1 MASDMQRSKARL
13 DVPQDTSAGDPAC
26 AVTGPFIIVMNAG
39 SGRQEAAAAREAV
52 SAVLQAAGR
61 DHDFW
66 VPPSPAGLADMADK
80 ALAEAKRCGGAVVAA
95 GGDGTINTVAGV
107 LLGSGCPLGLLPQ
120 GTFNYFGRAH
130 GVPQEPADAAR
141 SLLRARV
148 EPVQVGQV
156 NGQIFLVNASLGLYP
171 QLLEDRESYTAQF
184 GRSRLVAFAGAIMT
198 LLRWRGQIPLRLQTR
213 AGIETVRTTTLFVG
227 NNYVQ
232 LERLGLPEAEAVKA
246 GLLAVM
252 AVRPLGPRAML
263 GLLLRGLLGRLG
275 DASNVD
281 SFAVQRLWAEPRGI
295 RRIKVAVDGE
305 VMWMRS
311 PLLFEVAPQPLLL
324 MVPHAADQA
333 PVQ

>member
-1 MASDMQRSKARL
+1 MDSDVHPHVRVGA
-13 DVPQDTSAGDPAC
+13 PQTAPAVESAC
-26 AVTGPFIIVMNAG
+26 AVSGPFIIVMNAG
-39 SGRQEAAAAREAV
+39 SGRHDAAAAREAV
-52 SAVLQAAGR
+52 SEVLQAAGR
-61 DHDFW
+61 AHDFW
-66 VPPSPAGLADMADK
+66 IPASPADLADLAGK

-107 LLGSGCPLGLLPQ
+107 MLGSGCPLGLLPQ

-141 SLLRARV
+141 ALLRAHV

-156 NGQIFLVNASLGLYP
+156 NGRLFLVNASLGLYP

-184 GRSRLVAFAGAIMT
+184 GRSRWVAFAGAVMT
-198 LLRWRGQIPLRLQTR
+198 LLRWRGQLPLRLQTR
-213 AGIETVRTTTLFVG
+213 TGIETVRTTTLFVG

-246 GLLAVM
+246 GFLTVM

-263 GLLLRGLLGRLG
+263 GLLLRGLLGRMG
-275 DASNVD
+275 EASNLD
-281 SFAVQRLWAEPRGI
+281 SFAVQRLWAEPRGL
-295 RRIKVAVDGE
+295 RRVKVAIDGE
-305 VMWMRS
+305 VVWLRS
-311 PLLFEVAPQPLLL
+311 PLLFEVAPHPLLL
-324 MVPHAADQA
+324 MVPHEADQA